1 MQKLTHDKKELEKYL
16 KNQAWIKKDEDV
28 LWAKK
33 PGEGNMNFTQRI
45 KTESRSF
52 IIKQSRNY
60 VEKYPQVAAPEERVL
75 QEAEFYE
82 LTSTY
87 PTLKKRMPK
96 LLHLDKENHVMCL
109 EDLGDGRDFTFLFQ
123 QGNRLSEA
131 ELRDLMDFV
140 STLHTQVTT
149 KTTQTRLSNRAMRKL
164 NYEHIF
170 EYPYVENN
178 GLNLNDIL
186 PGLQAIGD
194 KFKEDQAL
202 HTELKKL
209 GELYLSDGKHLL
221 HGDFFPGSWLKT
233 KEGVKIIDPEF
244 CFFGLPEFE
253 MGVFFAHLKM
263 ADQSKTLQQKAREIY
278 AGKVSID
285 WVLCEKFTAVE
296 ILRRILGLAQLPL
309 EIDLEH
315 RENLLEEARR
325 LLVC

>member
-1 MQKLTHDKKELEKYL
+1 
-16 KNQAWIKKDEDV
+16 
-28 LWAKK
+28 
-33 PGEGNMNFTQRI
+33 
-45 KTESRSF
+45 
-52 IIKQSRNY
+52 
-60 VEKYPQVAAPEERVL
+60 
-75 QEAEFYE
+75 
-82 LTSTY
+82 
-87 PTLKKRMPK
+87 MPK